1 MKNTI
6 KISIILNTLLI
17 LTTIVLILS
26 TQVNKKETNNKTKIE
41 QIIIDTIPPVIELTG
56 TDVTIEENSD
66 YIEPGFKATD
76 NIDQDITD
84 KVVITNNMDIKTPGT
99 YEVIYEVTDS
109 SNNKT
114 KITRTITVKKPKVK
128 SQIKYTTTKTDIK
141 EINDKITNI
150 KDYLKPYK
158 VSVGY
163 INLANGFTYIY
174 NGNKE
179 YFGASLIKVVDAMYI
194 YENNLNDSKNKE
206 LVKEAISVSSNSAH
220 SALVTKIG
228 TKNLK
233 TYMQQISSKDVYC
246 NSRFYC
252 QTTVYDQLSYW
263 LYLHYLIE
271 EHPNGNE
278 LKSYFINELGNHL
291 SFTQQFDNLHKYGA
305 SDTYYHDV
313 GMFYTDT
320 NPYIIVVLT
329 NEVGSYPKRIKY
341 LIRPISQQI
350 SELND
355 LIETYY

>member
-1 MKNTI
+1 MKKTI
-6 KISIILNTLLI
+6 KLSIILNTLLV

-26 TQVNKKETNNKTKIE
+26 THLKSNKETTPPKKE
-41 QIIIDTIPPVIELTG
+41 QIIIDTIPPIIELTG
-56 TDVTIEENSD
+56 TDITLEENNN
-66 YIEPGFKATD
+66 YIEPGYKATD
-76 NIDQDITD
+76 NIDQDITN
-84 KVVITNNMDIKTPGT
+84 KVVTTNNIDINTPGT
-99 YEVIYEVTDS
+99 YQVIYEVTDS

-114 KITRTITVKKPKVK
+114 TITRKVTIKKSKIK
-128 SQIKYTTTKTDIK
+128 RQTKYTTTKTDKK
-141 EINDKITNI
+141 EINDKITSI
-150 KDYLKPYK
+150 KDYLKQYK

-163 INLANGFTYIY
+163 INLNNGFTYIY

-179 YFGASLIKVVDAMYI
+179 YFGASLIKVIDAMYI

-233 TYMQQISSKDVYC
+233 KYMQQISGKDTYC

-252 QTTVYDQLSYW
+252 QTTVHDQLSYW

-271 EHPNGNE
+271 ENQNGNE

-291 SFTQQFDNLHKYGA
+291 SFTQKFDNLHKYGA

-329 NEVGSYPKRIKY
+329 NEVGTYPKRIKY